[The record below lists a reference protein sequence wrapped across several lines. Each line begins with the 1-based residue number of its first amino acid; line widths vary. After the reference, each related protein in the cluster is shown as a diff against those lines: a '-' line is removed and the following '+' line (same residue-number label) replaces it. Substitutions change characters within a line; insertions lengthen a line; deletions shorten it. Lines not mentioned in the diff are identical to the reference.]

1 MSRVIAKGVNGD
13 ATWTVESVS
22 GFDRIPYY
30 KKINGV
36 WKEIVLPGD
45 PYHMKRYLR
54 RGFML
59 EQPPMVEEKPT
70 VLNPI
75 PSEHSKRIPDKKSMT
90 NMEKSQQLSFF

>member
-36 WKEIVLPGD
+36 WKESVLPGD

-59 EQPPMVEEKPT
+59 ERPPMVEEKPT
-70 VLNPI
+70 DKLNLARAN
-75 PSEHSKRIPDKKSMT
+75 SRTIPDKKSMT

>member
-59 EQPPMVEEKPT
+59 ERPPMVEEKPT
-70 VLNPI
+70 EQNPI
-75 PSEHSKRIPDKKSMT
+75 ASTNSKIIPDKKSMT
-90 NMEKSQQLSFF
+90 NTDKSLQLSFF